1 MNSSIIR
8 RIRGCRNF
16 YQRFYNAE
24 WKKEIYDVNAFSRCA
39 VRKILHDMFLFYFKL
54 YFATTVP
61 FDQMVGNDDLGCG
74 EIWIF
79 YVVDDLGGSFTSKLT
94 GSDVN

>member
-1 MNSSIIR
+1 MLSP
-8 RIRGCRNF
+8 
-16 YQRFYNAE
+16 
-24 WKKEIYDVNAFSRCA
+24 A
-39 VRKILHDMFLFYFKL
+39 VRLERYYMVCFLFYFKL

>member
-1 MNSSIIR
+1 MKN
-8 RIRGCRNF
+8 
-16 YQRFYNAE
+16 E
-24 WKKEIYDVNAFSRCA
+24 KEIYNVNVFVCYAENLITLYISFLCFMMYN
-39 VRKILHDMFLFYFKL
+39 KISYRL
-54 YFATTVP
+54 YFTTAVP
-61 FDQMVGNDDLGCG
+61 FDQVVRNDDLGCG

>member
-1 MNSSIIR
+1 M
-8 RIRGCRNF
+8 
-16 YQRFYNAE
+16 
-24 WKKEIYDVNAFSRCA
+24 EIGNIYMIC
-39 VRKILHDMFLFYFKL
+39 FLFYFKL

>member
-1 MNSSIIR
+1 M
-8 RIRGCRNF
+8 
-16 YQRFYNAE
+16 
-24 WKKEIYDVNAFSRCA
+24 IYFR
-39 VRKILHDMFLFYFKL
+39 FYFKL

-61 FDQMVGNDDLGCG
+61 FDQMVVNVDLGCG
-74 EIWIF
+74 VIWMF

>member
-1 MNSSIIR
+1 MI
-8 RIRGCRNF
+8 C
-16 YQRFYNAE
+16 
-24 WKKEIYDVNAFSRCA
+24 
-39 VRKILHDMFLFYFKL
+39 FLFYFKL
-54 YFATTVP
+54 YFATTVS